1 MKKVYWGFIFMIALT
16 MSSIAQGQDLL
27 IDDFEGLLSGGKEG
41 TVDFGSGNG
50 SKVQISAEKEIKY
63 SGEQSIKI
71 DYEAVAGGYMW
82 IARGFGLDVNNSS
95 WLIRPEQIDWSNYYG
110 FSFYMYGSDSKT
122 KIAFDIKD
130 NGNEMWRFIIE
141 DNFKGW
147 KRIICSFKEFFAR
160 FDWQPDNSDRNL
172 NLDFPVKSFQF
183 EPLPEAK
190 GVIYFDKVELVRK

>member
-1 MKKVYWGFIFMIALT
+1 MKNIYAGFIFLITLT
-16 MSSIAQGQDLL
+16 ISSFAQAEDLL
-27 IDDFEGLLSGGKEG
+27 IDDFEVLLSGGKEG

-50 SKVQISAEKEIKY
+50 SRVQVVADREVKY

-71 DYEAVAGGYMW
+71 IYEAVAGGYMW
-82 IARGFGLDVNNSS
+82 VARGFGLDVNNSS
-95 WLIRPEQIDWSNYYG
+95 WLITPEKIDWPNYYG
-110 FSFYMYGSDSKT
+110 FSFYMYGSNSKT

-130 NGNEMWRFIIE
+130 DGNEMWRFIIE

-147 KRIICSFKEFFAR
+147 KRIICPFKEFFAR

-172 NLDFPVKSFQF
+172 NLDFPIKSFQF

-190 GVIYFDKVELVRK
+190 GIVYFDKVELVRK